1 VRKPWSKRGGVGG
14 GGIYDHSEHAR
25 LVAGFYAALAR
36 REAANEEQDSNAG
49 ASAAQEMAAIAREYE
64 SATPIVSVSR
74 CPFTG
79 DVFETSLDLVGL
91 DGMWW
96 AYDYDYR
103 PFVASLPTFFAWC
116 GSMQLGGPVPNL
128 PLKSMVGPGAPFVY
142 PRLLQHPSIKAV
154 ISSVLV
160 GEHTGFP
167 VVYFAQPAPHDLER
181 ANDWGHTSHAYTRP
195 DGSPTSAHSIEYDP
209 DKDFDLARWIRQGK
223 LLWIAPGDV
232 DLHIQTT
239 PDDCPFLTVGG
250 ERHRQYIQRGK
261 IWMAQDRDFNIR

>member
-1 VRKPWSKRGGVGG
+1 
-14 GGIYDHSEHAR
+14 
-25 LVAGFYAALAR
+25 
-36 REAANEEQDSNAG
+36 
-49 ASAAQEMAAIAREYE
+49 MAAIAREYE